1 MKWVSK
7 RWLSSPPSPGIT
19 TFEALSI
26 LSRKPT
32 VSLSPSH
39 TLSAFLLWYSIF
51 HNYIYLFILIYIGST
66 THVKGRIT
74 GLSPGLHGFHIH
86 SLGDT
91 TNGCNST
98 GTTSMLCYI
107 ASWLLLILIIMGFVL
122 LGPHFNPLNKDHGS
136 PIDKVRHAGD
146 LGNVFAGPDGN
157 TLYMCVSFHAHT
169 LQEMNQLPCH

>member
-1 MKWVSK
+1 M
-7 RWLSSPPSPGIT
+7 
-19 TFEALSI
+19 ASI
-26 LSRKPT
+26 STPLVIPLMAAT
-32 VSLSPSH
+32 PLV
-39 TLSAFLLWYSIF
+39 LLLCYA
-51 HNYIYLFILIYIGST
+51 
-66 THVKGRIT
+66 
-74 GLSPGLHGFHIH
+74 
-86 SLGDT
+86 
-91 TNGCNST
+91 
-98 GTTSMLCYI
+98 MLCYI

>member
-1 MKWVSK
+1 M
-7 RWLSSPPSPGIT
+7 
-19 TFEALSI
+19 
-26 LSRKPT
+26 
-32 VSLSPSH
+32 
-39 TLSAFLLWYSIF
+39 
-51 HNYIYLFILIYIGST
+51 
-66 THVKGRIT
+66 KGRIT

-98 GTTSMLCYI
+98 GTNSMLCYI

>member
-1 MKWVSK
+1 MFCLGCLHLLVIGREKPIIPETPKPKKTNGSRADQTGYNYNGLHNTNTNTWHEQMKWVSK

-32 VSLSPSH
+32 VSLS
-39 TLSAFLLWYSIF
+39 LCFFCCDIRFYIIL
-51 HNYIYLFILIYIGST
+51 YIYIYIGSTTT

-86 SLGDT
+86 ALGDT

-98 GTTSMLCYI
+98 GTNSISMLCYI
-107 ASWLLLILIIMGFVL
+107 ILLFG
-122 LGPHFNPLNKDHGS
+122 
-136 PIDKVRHAGD
+136 
-146 LGNVFAGPDGN
+146 
-157 TLYMCVSFHAHT
+157 YC
-169 LQEMNQLPCH
+169 